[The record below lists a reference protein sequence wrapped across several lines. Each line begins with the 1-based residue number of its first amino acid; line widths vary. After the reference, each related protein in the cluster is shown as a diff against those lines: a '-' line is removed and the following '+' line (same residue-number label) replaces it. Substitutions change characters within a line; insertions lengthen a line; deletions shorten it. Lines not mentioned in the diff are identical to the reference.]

1 MTDTITKEEI
11 AQLEVEE
18 YNGNIVVVQSL
29 DVLEDAISQLRS
41 KKVIGFD
48 TETRPS
54 YKKGVLHHVSLIQL
68 ATEDT
73 CFLFRVNKI
82 DFPKPLTDLLS
93 DPAIIKV
100 GLSLRDDFHSIR
112 RRTAIS
118 PQGFVDLQLLA
129 PKYQIIDSSLQKM
142 YAILF
147 NKKISKRQRLTNWD
161 AEALTE
167 NQQKYAA
174 LDAWACLKIYSRLK
188 ELSANTRTGKREG
201 TKDITE

>member
-1 MTDTITKEEI
+1 MADTITKEEI
-11 AQLEVEE
+11 AQLDVEK
-18 YNGNIVVVQSL
+18 YKGKIVVVQTL
-29 DVLEDAISQLRS
+29 DALDNAIAQLRS

-48 TETRPS
+48 TETKPS
-54 YKKGVLHHVSLIQL
+54 YIKGIIHHVSLIQL

-82 DFPKPLTDLLS
+82 DFPKLLTDLLS
-93 DPAIIKV
+93 DPSIIKV

-129 PKYQIIDSSLQKM
+129 PEYHIKDSSLQKM

-147 NKKISKRQRLTNWD
+147 NKKISKGQRLTNWD

-174 LDAWACLKIYSRLK
+174 LDAWACLKIYTKLK
-188 ELSANTRTGKREG
+188 ELTT
-201 TKDITE
+201 

>member
-1 MTDTITKEEI
+1 MTDTITKEEV
-11 AQLEVEE
+11 AQLDIEE
-18 YNGNIVVVQSL
+18 YRGNIVVVQT
-29 DVLEDAISQLRS
+29 LEALNDAIARLRS
-41 KKVIGFD
+41 KKVVGFD

-54 YKKGVLHHVSLIQL
+54 YKKGILHHVSLIQL

-73 CFLFRVNKI
+73 CFLFRINKI

-93 DPAIIKV
+93 DPSITKV

-112 RRTAIS
+112 RLTAIS

-129 PKYQIIDSSLQKM
+129 PDYQIKDISLQKM

-147 NKKISKRQRLTNWD
+147 NKKISKGQRLTNWD

-167 NQQKYAA
+167 HQQKYAA
-174 LDAWACLKIYSRLK
+174 LDAWACLKIYTKLK
-188 ELSANTRTGKREG
+188 ELAK
-201 TKDITE
+201 

>member
-1 MTDTITKEEI
+1 MTEKITKEEV
-11 AQLEVEE
+11 AQLDVEK
-18 YNGNIVVVQSL
+18 YDGNIIVVQTL
-29 DVLEDAISQLRS
+29 DAVDDAISQLRS

-54 YKKGVLHHVSLIQL
+54 YQKGILYNVSLIQL

-73 CFLFRVNKI
+73 CFLFRVNMI

-93 DPAIIKV
+93 DPAVTKV
-100 GLSLRDDFHSIR
+100 GLSLRDDFQSMR
-112 RRTAIS
+112 RRIAIT
-118 PQGFVDLQLLA
+118 PQGFVDLQSLA
-129 PKYQIIDSSLQKM
+129 PEYQIKDCSLQKM

-167 NQQKYAA
+167 NQQQYAA
-174 LDAWACLKIYSRLK
+174 LDAWACLKIYAKLK
-188 ELSANTRTGKREG
+188 ELSANTRMERE
-201 TKDITE
+201 